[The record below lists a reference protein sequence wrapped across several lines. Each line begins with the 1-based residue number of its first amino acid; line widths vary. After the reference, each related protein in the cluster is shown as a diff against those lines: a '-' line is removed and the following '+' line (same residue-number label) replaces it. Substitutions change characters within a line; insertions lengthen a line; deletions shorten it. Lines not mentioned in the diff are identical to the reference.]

1 MKVLCIS
8 KWAKAPSPEERDA
21 ILPKEVRATLK
32 LYLDGV
38 IEQMWFKLDAP
49 GVVFLVNAESVDAA
63 KNPRAWPAAG
73 PSRPDGRAFEVRED
87 LFAIDTPRPTASL
100 LSE

>member
-38 IEQMWFKLDAP
+38 IEQMHDCLNEPYEFHFKGSSRQCFKRSA
-49 GVVFLVNAESVDAA
+49 
-63 KNPRAWPAAG
+63 
-73 PSRPDGRAFEVRED
+73 SRPDSVCPCPMMV
-87 LFAIDTPRPTASL
+87 LRPTT
-100 LSE
+100 

>member
-8 KWAKAPSPEERDA
+8 KWAKAPSSEERDA
-21 ILPKEVRATLK
+21 ILPKEVPATLK

-49 GVVFLVNAESVDAA
+49 GVVFLVNTNPSTPPRSTCMACRWA
-63 KNPRAWPAAG
+63 KPA
-73 PSRPDGRAFEVRED
+73 
-87 LFAIDTPRPTASL
+87 
-100 LSE
+100 